1 MVITESIRQAIL
13 SAIEQSGSSLSFA
26 RSVGVS
32 HTTVSYWLKGRTR
45 KINTTIWNNL
55 RPLIEVYLGDA
66 GRPSFTYPEYKP
78 VRERALELREPRSQ
92 YHAGVP
98 KPAVS
103 KAPLFSFEDLA
114 EFDPAFDS
122 LENLSKEKPLS
133 MANFTSVVAPGQFAV
148 TVDEDHDGFF
158 HPGTVVLLAWG
169 EIPYENDVVLVKL
182 REKDRFLFARYGR
195 KGETVILTPLQ
206 EGSVRPVSLA
216 KGKLRSVCAWI
227 APVRES
233 VQIFG

>member
-13 SAIEQSGSSLSFA
+13 SAIEKSGSILSFA
-26 RSVGVS
+26 KDVGVS
-32 HTTVSYWLKGRTR
+32 HTAVSYWLKGRTR

-55 RPLIEVYLGDA
+55 RPLIGDYLDDA
-66 GRPSFTYPEYKP
+66 DRPTFTYPEHTP
-78 VRERALELREPRSQ
+78 VRERALVLHEPSSPYRV
-92 YHAGVP
+92 GVP

-103 KAPLFSFEDLA
+103 KAPLFSFDELA

-122 LENLSKEKPLS
+122 LENLAEEKPLP

-148 TVDEDHDGFF
+148 TVDGDHDGFF

-169 EIPYENDVVLVKL
+169 EVPSENDVVLVKL

-195 KGETVILTPLQ
+195 KGKSVVLTPLQ

-216 KGKLRSVCAWI
+216 KDKLRSVCAWI